1 MDNINL
7 LTLFMGVMTAVALG
21 GIPWAYK
28 INGRLTSIET
38 ALKYGLQPPAWLS
51 DKVDDNAKAINK
63 LRRDLDKVGQENA

>member
-21 GIPWAYK
+21 GIPWAYM

-38 ALKYGLQPPAWLS
+38 TLKLGLQPPAWLS
-51 DKVDDNAKAINK
+51 DKVDDNAKIITK
-63 LRRDLDKVGQENA
+63 IRRDLDKVIQEKA